1 MTGKAIG
8 CALIGAFLYFATLV
22 SSEEQGQDVSVLER
36 NADISFAN
44 IVKDLFHYLNASKV
58 GSSLVTQLSDCAFAC
73 LEVVTC
79 FSFNIAASP
88 DIDENLWCEL
98 LNTDK
103 YNASDKF
110 QANPHFHHY
119 GIYVSS
125 CFINLYLSRLIFL
138 LSVMYRAKL
147 VGFICPNFMAL
158 FNCEAM

>member
-1 MTGKAIG
+1 MAGKAIG
-8 CALIGAFLYFATLV
+8 CALICACLYFATPVL
-22 SSEEQGQDVSVLER
+22 SEEQGQYVSVLER
-36 NADISFAN
+36 NADLSFAN

-79 FSFNIAASP
+79 FSFNIAAYP

-110 QANPHFHHY
+110 HANPHFHHY

-125 CFINLYLSRLIFL
+125 CFINCQS
-138 LSVMYRAKL
+138 
-147 VGFICPNFMAL
+147 
-158 FNCEAM
+158 